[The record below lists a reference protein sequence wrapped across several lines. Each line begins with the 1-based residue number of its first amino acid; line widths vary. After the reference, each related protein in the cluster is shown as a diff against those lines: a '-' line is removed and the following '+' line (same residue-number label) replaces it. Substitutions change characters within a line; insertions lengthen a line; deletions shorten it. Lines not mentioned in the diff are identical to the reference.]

1 MLGGCCLRKK
11 EDIKS
16 IHQIHSIY
24 NSQAKQTTDWTNRL
38 IGDQSLKPPR
48 ARSAS
53 VVAPQGFSM
62 RAFRSR
68 RRKKHLELL
77 GWIAMGHRTLPRW
90 QCTNAVLLW
99 LLLSVPTAAAASL
112 PLQGSRPDASANLEW
127 LRVGTWFP
135 ALSSNLFRARSHSAT
150 MITAI
155 ASIGSTGAGETQQ
168 QQRQQH
174 PRRSPAI
181 DARDCTHSGALGAAT
196 DACVLGADAQ
206 CRAVSS
212 GPGTAS
218 ANLLPG
224 TSLPPAPNLL
234 LDIELPVSGLNLLR
248 ARSTC
253 CEHDA
258 DSSKSTDQDPRSID
272 ECTIDGSNGP
282 GNLVCVCVFLRAHTR
297 PVSHTHSLTH
307 TKLMLIWHDSVRP
320 LLAGFPRDAGKF
332 ASHVPPVCMDDYCS
346 CCELHREE
354 EYFHEDRHCYK
365 ARAPLWVCCCCVLGI
380 HAVHQ
385 SALDDECHIGDV
397 YRPSLCRR
405 CCGYSPTVRFGISW
419 HARSSA

>member
-1 MLGGCCLRKK
+1 MSAKPG
-11 EDIKS
+11 DS
-16 IHQIHSIY
+16 IVFDTIIIEVYTSTIHKR
-24 NSQAKQTTDWTNRL
+24 NNDRLDKQTYRTPE
-38 IGDQSLKPPR
+38 SEAPR

-53 VVAPQGFSM
+53 VVAPQGFST

-90 QCTNAVLLW
+90 QCTSAVLLW

-196 DACVLGADAQ
+196 DACVLGADVQ

-224 TSLPPAPNLL
+224 TSLPPNLL

-282 GNLVCVCVFLRAHTR
+282 GNLVCVCVCVPASTHPPSLAHTL
-297 PVSHTHSLTH
+297 SHTHKTH
-307 TKLMLIWHDSVRP
+307 AHLARLCSAVAGRFPPRRWKVRVP
-320 LLAGFPRDAGKF
+320 RPPCLHGRLLF
-332 ASHVPPVCMDDYCS
+332 
-346 CCELHREE
+346 
-354 EYFHEDRHCYK
+354 
-365 ARAPLWVCCCCVLGI
+365 VL
-380 HAVHQ
+380 
-385 SALDDECHIGDV
+385 
-397 YRPSLCRR
+397 
-405 CCGYSPTVRFGISW
+405 
-419 HARSSA
+419 